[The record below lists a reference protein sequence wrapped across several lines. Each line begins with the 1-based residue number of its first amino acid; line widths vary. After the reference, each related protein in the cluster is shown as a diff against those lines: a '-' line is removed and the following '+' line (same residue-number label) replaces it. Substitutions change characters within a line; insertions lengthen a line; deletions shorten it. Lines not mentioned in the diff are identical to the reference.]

1 MSNCLMILKLYS
13 LIDTSQ
19 LNNLI
24 LIKESV
30 LKNTIFHIVKE
41 SEIQFLELSLYLNLQ
56 QKWMGSILD
65 PSSVDVSVILLT
77 NQLTN

>member
-56 QKWMGSILD
+56 QK
-65 PSSVDVSVILLT
+65 
-77 NQLTN
+77 